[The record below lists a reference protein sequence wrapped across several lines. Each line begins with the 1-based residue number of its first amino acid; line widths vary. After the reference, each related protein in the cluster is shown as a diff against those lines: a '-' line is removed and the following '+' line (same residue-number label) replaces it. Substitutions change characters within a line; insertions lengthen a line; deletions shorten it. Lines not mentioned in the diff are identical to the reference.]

1 MELASPSLGISGK
14 SAGMEKRCKSVRC
27 CDTAG
32 NALYGGLL
40 GMAVASLHHVQ
51 HALTNQIPENIP
63 AHILGEFAV
72 AACGGAIAFVV
83 VSLICNRLRR
93 IA

>member
-1 MELASPSLGISGK
+1 
-14 SAGMEKRCKSVRC
+14 
-27 CDTAG
+27 
-32 NALYGGLL
+32 
-40 GMAVASLHHVQ
+40 MAVASLHHVQ